1 VQADYAVEL
10 GRDDPVLQLPWSAPD
25 GGPRHY
31 DLKRHPELVADIAEA
46 VCVPELGEFLAAIN
60 APTSQLES
68 AKCDAWSSSEM
79 DADEDI
85 FAAARKFGSYVDLVL
100 GGNERF
106 SFAAHE
112 KLAKRLTELL
122 HGVPEIPAQA
132 EFIVRRAGFE
142 DGQEVRRGFY
152 LTFYLFGYGPDEAR
166 ARQQWAIALKLVQTA
181 IGQVFHQMPSSV

>member
-25 GGPRHY
+25 AGPRHY
-31 DLKRHPELVADIAEA
+31 DLKRHPELVAEIAE
-46 VCVPELGEFLAAIN
+46 VVRVPELGEFLAAIN

-68 AKCDAWSSSEM
+68 AKCDAWFSAEM

-85 FAAARKFGSYVDLVL
+85 FAAERKFGSYVDLVL
-100 GGNERF
+100 GGNRRF

-122 HGVPEIPAQA
+122 RGVPEIPAQA
-132 EFIVRRAGFE
+132 EFMVRRACFE
-142 DGQEVRRGFY
+142 HGQDVRQGFY
-152 LTFYLFGYGPDEAR
+152 LTFYLFGYGSDEAH
-166 ARQQWAIALKLVQTA
+166 ARQQWGIALKLVQKA
-181 IGQVFHQMPSSV
+181 IGQVFHQMSSSV